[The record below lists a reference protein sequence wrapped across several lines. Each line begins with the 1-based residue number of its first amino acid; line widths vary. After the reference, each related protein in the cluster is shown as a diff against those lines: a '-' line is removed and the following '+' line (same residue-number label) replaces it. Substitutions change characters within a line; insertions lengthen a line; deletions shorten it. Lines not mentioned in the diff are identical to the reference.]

1 MCTDENFH
9 TKDKEPYHKEG
20 SYFNNF
26 VGESD
31 ILQPL
36 YASYIP
42 GIPSQMMNNPEHLT
56 HAPSTSN
63 EQKGIKYDRKLD
75 YLFTNTAEG
84 WMAGSA
90 STHQNLWP
98 LSDHMPVSA
107 ILNLTED

>member
-1 MCTDENFH
+1 
-9 TKDKEPYHKEG
+9 
-20 SYFNNF
+20 
-26 VGESD
+26 
-31 ILQPL
+31 
-36 YASYIP
+36 
-42 GIPSQMMNNPEHLT
+42 MMNNPEHLT

-107 ILNLTED
+107 VLNLTED